1 MPKAQ
6 RDLPVIAFRSQSAFD
21 AWLASQPAD
30 CRGLWLKIAKKSSG
44 IASVTRSEAIDA
56 ALCHGWIDG
65 QLDSFDGN
73 YWLIRFTPRQS
84 TSKWSE
90 INRARALELVAS
102 GLMRPAGQRE
112 LERARKDGRWDA
124 AYAAQST
131 AQVPDDLARALAK
144 HKRAK
149 AFFET
154 LDSKNRFAILYRV
167 HDARKP
173 ETRMARIE
181 KFVAMLAEG
190 KTIHPQ
196 RPKAPERSL
205 KKTLK
210 SRKAQVGRTGN
221 SSRRARA

>member
-1 MPKAQ
+1 MPKAK
-6 RDLPVIAFRSQSAFD
+6 RDLPVIAFRSQQAFD
-21 AWLASQPAD
+21 TWLKSQPAD

-44 IASVTRSEAIDA
+44 VASIARSEAVDA

-65 QLDSFDGN
+65 QLDSFDDSF
-73 YWLIRFTPRQS
+73 WLIRFTPRQPA
-84 TSKWSE
+84 SKWSE

-112 LERARKDGRWDA
+112 IDRARKDGRWDA

-131 AQVPDDLARALAK
+131 AQVPDDLAQALAK
-144 HKRAK
+144 RKTAK

-154 LDSKNRFAILYRV
+154 LDSKNRYAILYRV
-167 HDARKP
+167 HNARKA
-173 ETRMARIE
+173 ETRTARIE

-196 RPKAPERSL
+196 KSKAPKRP
-205 KKTLK
+205 LK
-210 SRKAQVGRTGN
+210 SKKA
-221 SSRRARA
+221 